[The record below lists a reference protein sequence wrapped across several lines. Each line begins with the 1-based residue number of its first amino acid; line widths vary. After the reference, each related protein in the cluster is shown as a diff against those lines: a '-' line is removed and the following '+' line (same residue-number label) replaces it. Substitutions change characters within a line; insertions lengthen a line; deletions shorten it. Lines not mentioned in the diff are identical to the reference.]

1 MTHISVSIKHKTATM
16 NGNHCSFQEAGL
28 YEVRNGNEAIELDDE
43 AEIKEVLQ
51 DQYEGQ
57 DLDIEFED

>member
-1 MTHISVSIKHKTATM
+1 MTHISVSIKHKTVTM

-28 YEVRNGNEAIELDDE
+28 YEVKNGNEAIELED
-43 AEIKEVLQ
+43 EIKEVLR
-51 DQYEGQ
+51 DQYEGE

>member
-1 MTHISVSIKHKTATM
+1 MTHISVSIKHKTVTM

>member
-1 MTHISVSIKHKTATM
+1 MTHISVSIKHKTVTM

-28 YEVRNGNEAIELDDE
+28 YEVRNGNEAIELEDE